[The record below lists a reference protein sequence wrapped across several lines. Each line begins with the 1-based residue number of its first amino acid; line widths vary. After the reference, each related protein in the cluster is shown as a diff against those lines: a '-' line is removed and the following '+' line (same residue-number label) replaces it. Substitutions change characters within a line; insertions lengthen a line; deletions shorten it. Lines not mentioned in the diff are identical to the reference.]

1 MDTVKHTKHTGN
13 ESQKKQR
20 EKEPEKRFEEI
31 MAENFP
37 HLVKNIE
44 SQIKEAG
51 IKTKANK
58 QNNHFR

>member
-1 MDTVKHTKHTGN
+1 
-13 ESQKKQR
+13 
-20 EKEPEKRFEEI
+20 

-37 HLVKNIE
+37 PLVKNIE

>member
-1 MDTVKHTKHTGN
+1 
-13 ESQKKQR
+13 
-20 EKEPEKRFEEI
+20 